1 MKLRGQGSSAGTK
14 RHRSFLSAQVPAL
27 GKGLVRTQREG
38 HQLQA
43 RKMVLTRARP
53 REHPDLRLLA
63 SRTARSKCLSCKPH
77 SRWYFVKTGQAKA
90 RALQISENLCHSQNN
105 SVMLSSFCKE
115 IDSRRLGDQ
124 HELAK
129 GQRQDRNSDLL
140 TWSFPFLFSW
150 GYLV

>member
-1 MKLRGQGSSAGTK
+1 MKLGGQGSPAGTK
-14 RHRSFLSAQVPAL
+14 RHRSFLSAQVPAH

-38 HQLQA
+38 YQLQA
-43 RKMVLTRARP
+43 RKMVLTKARP
-53 REHPDLRLLA
+53 HKHRDLRLLA

-77 SRWYFVKTGQAKA
+77 SGWHFVKTVQAKA

-105 SVMLSSFCKE
+105 SVMLSSFHKE
-115 IDSRRLGDQ
+115 TDSQRLGDQ

-140 TWSFPFLFSW
+140 TWLFPFQFS
-150 GYLV
+150 